1 MAKPAL
7 FQRLALI
14 GVGLIGSSIAR
25 IARREGIAAEIVGAD
40 ISAKARA
47 ELNELKLCDRVLAE
61 AGDGDVGIGDLLLTG
76 LAEQEQLP
84 VKTLQVHV
92 PAPPPSGC

>member
-7 FQRLALI
+7 FQHLALI

-40 ISAKARA
+40 VSVQARA
-47 ELNELKLCDRVLAE
+47 DLKELKLCDRVVAE
-61 AGDGDVGIGDLLLTG
+61 AGDAADGADLIIVCTPIS
-76 LAEQEQLP
+76 AYA
-84 VKTLQVHV
+84 QVARRSRRISS
-92 PAPPPSGC
+92 PARS